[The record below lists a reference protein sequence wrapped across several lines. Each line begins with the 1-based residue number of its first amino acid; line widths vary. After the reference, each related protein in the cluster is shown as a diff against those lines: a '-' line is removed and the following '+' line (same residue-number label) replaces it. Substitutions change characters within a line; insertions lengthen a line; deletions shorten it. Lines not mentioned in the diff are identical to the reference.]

1 MFQGTPKNNSRC
13 LEKNWQL
20 FSKVSG
26 NCRQGRTKNTTDSFV
41 KSDDDVIS
49 LSLSCSSSEK

>member
-1 MFQGTPKNNSRC
+1 MFQGTPKNNSGC

-26 NCRQGRTKNTTDSFV
+26 NCRQGPTKNTTDSFI
-41 KSDDDVIS
+41 KSDDNVS
-49 LSLSCSSSEK
+49 FSGSSFEK